1 MVEPGLSQE
10 IIFDW
15 PNSPLFRFC
24 ESSDWGLFLR
34 AAETCEK
41 PAGSRIW
48 SEGESGTLLICVLSG
63 SLEAV
68 KKTPDWGK
76 PIIMS
81 HFYPGATV
89 GEIIVADDSS
99 SSDVHSTTLQVVED
113 ARLLICR
120 PSEATLLF
128 SDFPTTAARLWRGAA
143 YLQQLRLRHANSR
156 LATLF

>member
-15 PNSPLFRFC
+15 SNSPLFRFC
-24 ESSDWGLFLR
+24 ESSDWELFLR
-34 AAETCEK
+34 ATEACEK
-41 PAGSRIW
+41 PAGSQLW
-48 SEGESGTLLICVLSG
+48 SEGESGNLLICVLSG
-63 SLEAV
+63 SLEAI
-68 KKTPDWGK
+68 KKTPEWGK

-81 HFYPGATV
+81 QFHPGATV
-89 GEIIVADDSS
+89 GELVLADSG
-99 SSDVHSTTLQVVED
+99 VHSTTLQVVED
-113 ARLLICR
+113 AQLLICQ
-120 PSEATLLF
+120 PSEAILLF